1 MSKTARGDMWKADL
15 NAPFTN
21 QTFTKNPAPNA
32 YFDNKKKDDIKKRL
46 LAEEAVVV
54 PFGSSDNRP
63 CNKPIKATNPGPG
76 NYIDI
81 FDEKNSSVQ
90 RKLMKIVEDK
100 AHAEA
105 QGITLGAFGSTVER
119 EAFWA

>member
-1 MSKTARGDMWKADL
+1 
-15 NAPFTN
+15 
-21 QTFTKNPAPNA
+21 
-32 YFDNKKKDDIKKRL
+32 L
-46 LAEEAVVV
+46 LAEETVVV

-90 RKLMKIVEDK
+90 RKLVKIVEDK

-105 QGITLGAFGSTVER
+105 
-119 EAFWA
+119 